1 MTPIRTLLSE
11 KGIYF
16 QSVEP
21 CPAHVQ
27 RGTRMVK
34 CGSTDWKIEIVEQ
47 EPMEFPESSY
57 PEFEAKNLMPIEGP
71 EVA

>member
-1 MTPIRTLLSE
+1 
-11 KGIYF
+11 
-16 QSVEP
+16 
-21 CPAHVQ
+21 
-27 RGTRMVK
+27 MVK
-34 CGSTDWKIEIVEQ
+34 CGSTDWKIAVVEQ